1 MGGCLIHTW
10 DFFLWVD
17 VGSILGTSFYGW
29 MFDPYLGLLF
39 MGGCLIILGTSFY
52 GWMFDPYLGLLFMG
66 GCLIILGTSF
76 YGWMFDPYLGLLF
89 MGGCLI
95 HTWDFFLWVDV

>member
-1 MGGCLIHTW
+1 
-10 DFFLWVD
+10 
-17 VGSILGTSFYGW
+17 
-29 MFDPYLGLLF
+29 
-39 MGGCLIILGTSFY
+39 
-52 GWMFDPYLGLLFMG
+52 MG

>member
-1 MGGCLIHTW
+1 MGGCWIHTW

-39 MGGCLIILGTSFY
+39 MGGCLI
-52 GWMFDPYLGLLFMG
+52 
-66 GCLIILGTSF
+66 
-76 YGWMFDPYLGLLF
+76 
-89 MGGCLI
+89 